1 MGFFKGANTFEV
13 GKLKL
18 GSTNIDRIYFGSDY
32 VWPPII
38 SLSCAIEGTAQGIL
52 LLYSC
57 AIEGTAQGV
66 LPLYSC
72 AIEGTAQASI
82 PLFSCAIEGNAVV
95 DNTIVIDGLTY
106 KAVTNPI
113 TGRTWLDR
121 NLGAT
126 EVAQDVDSIAAQGW
140 LYQWGR
146 LTDGH
151 QDRGS
156 SVIYQRSD
164 TDTPDTP
171 DFIASASAYSY
182 DWRFPQ
188 NDNFWQ
194 GVNGINNP
202 GGTSGFR
209 LPTLQEWEEEVATWQ
224 TQDLQGAFNSTLK
237 LPITKFRRDVDGN
250 LVEIQDGYYWAS
262 DTSGI
267 YAGSARTRED
277 GVTYSTSSRRASAM
291 AVRLILDEG

>member
-18 GSTNIDRIYFGSDY
+18 GSTNIDRIYFGSNY

-38 SLSCAIEGTAQGIL
+38 LNSCAIEGTAQGI
-52 LLYSC
+52 
-57 AIEGTAQGV
+57 T
-66 LPLYSC
+66 PLYSC

-106 KAVTNPI
+106 KIVTNPI

-151 QDRGS
+151 QTLDS
-156 SVIYQRSD
+156 SNISNAISN
-164 TDTPDTP
+164 TDVPATS
-171 DFIASASAYSY
+171 DFILTRSTDNY
-182 DWRFPQ
+182 DWRSPQ
-188 NDNFWQ
+188 NNNLWQ

-202 GGTSGFR
+202 GINGFR
-209 LPTLQEWEEEVATWQ
+209 LPTEQEWLDEIATWG
-224 TQDLQGAFNSTLK
+224 TQNTDGGFNSILK
-237 LPITKFRRDVDGN
+237 LPKTKYRTPDFGVITEDG
-250 LVEIQDGYYWAS
+250 GAYYATS
-262 DTSGI
+262 DTSVFNFIAMNI
-267 YAGSARTRED
+267 YSAGANSNSLPRARGT
-277 GVTYSTSSRRASAM
+277 
-291 AVRLILDEG
+291 AVRLILD